1 MNTNKT
7 FLVSGISVFAVLA
20 SISVIY
26 LIANQSTSS
35 SNSQKTESSQISVAF
50 KNNSVANS
58 NRVQST
64 NSVSSV
70 SNSVA
75 VATSKYKNG
84 TYKADIKYT
93 SPAGGESMKMELVI
107 TDDQISSINLDAEA
121 ENSTSIGHQNRFKSA
136 INSQVVGKKID
147 ELSLS
152 RVAGASLTT
161 RGFNNT
167 LNSIKQTAQY

>member
-7 FLVSGISVFAVLA
+7 FLVSGISIFAVLA
-20 SISVIY
+20 SIFVVY
-26 LIANQSTSS
+26 LIANQNPDSS
-35 SNSQKTESSQISVAF
+35 DSQKTESSQISVAF
-50 KNNSVANS
+50 ENNSVANS
-58 NRVQST
+58 SAVQST
-64 NSVSSV
+64 NTISSV
-70 SNSVA
+70 SNSSV
-75 VATSKYKNG
+75 VATTKYKNG

-93 SPAGGESMKMELVI
+93 SPAGSESMKMELVI
-107 TDDQISSINLDAEA
+107 ADDQISSINLEAEA

-161 RGFNNT
+161 GGFNNT